1 MSAPPLELMDLRV
14 KQRLVGASILL
25 VLVVL
30 IVPEL
35 LSGPKPAVTT
45 TTLLPDPASAPAA
58 TRTITVPVNAS
69 ADGTV
74 SIEPTA
80 PPSAAQPAS
89 AVSVGSAA
97 SAAMPLENVPP
108 APSFKAGVEPPS
120 PVPAA
125 QPVGGRAAEV
135 GTDAWTVQLGSFASK
150 PNAEKLV
157 HEVSGKG
164 YAPYVAPIGS
174 GLTLRFRVRLGPF
187 AGRAAAERM
196 LTKLKSQGLPATLEP
211 PSRP

>member
-108 APSFKAGVEPPS
+108 APSFMAGVEPPS

-187 AGRAAAERM
+187 AERAAAERT
-196 LTKLKSQGLPATLEP
+196 LAKLKSQGLPATLEP
-211 PSRP
+211 PSRR